1 MFEESLE
8 IIKNSFMEY
17 KGTGSYIILYC
28 LAVLYIF
35 LKEKDKQKRAF
46 TIYFPLLFLIIA
58 MNPIFHKIIGIFL
71 KDISYWKSTYWRA
84 LWILPMGITIA
95 YAAVGIVDSLEKK
108 VQKIFTTI
116 CLVGIIALSGKYM
129 FTNGNFIEVGNP
141 YKIFDES
148 VYVTQLIGAD
158 EADYK
163 KALVSSLLVP
173 YMRQIDGSIELTY
186 GRNATSYSENS
197 LATILGS
204 GDVEKIATKA
214 KSTNSNYIVMFRETE
229 LTGSFED
236 YGYELLHETDDFD
249 IYKKVESEEN

>member
-46 TIYFPLLFLIIA
+46 AIYFPIFVLVIV
-58 MNPIFHKIIGIFL
+58 MNPLFNKFIGGIIK
-71 KDISYWKSTYWRA
+71 KDAYFRVFW
-84 LWILPMGITIA
+84 LVPVGVTIA
-95 YAAVGIVDSLEKK
+95 YACTMLVSSLEKK
-108 VQKIFTTI
+108 TQKIFVSI
-116 CLVGIIALSGKYM
+116 CFIGIIALSGKYM

-214 KSTNSNYIVMFRETE
+214 KSTNSNYIVMFRGTE

-249 IYKKVESEEN
+249 IYKIVESEEN